1 MTDILEELKQELYI
15 TWNDDNTDTRL
26 INIQKRAEYKI
37 NEYAGVE
44 VNIAEDLEA
53 RSLLV
58 NLCRYMW
65 NNVEDQFEANYRADV
80 LMLRAKYRVAAM
92 KNESQGEETEI

>member
-37 NEYAGVE
+37 NDYAGTQVD
-44 VNIAEDLEA
+44 ISEDLDA
-53 RSLLV
+53 RSLLI
-58 NLCRYMW
+58 NLVRYMW
-65 NNVEDQFEANYRADV
+65 NNVEDQFELNYKADI
-80 LMLRAKYRVAAM
+80 LMLRAKYKVAAV
-92 KNESQGEETEI
+92 KNESEGEEAEI

>member
-37 NEYAGVE
+37 NDYAGTQVD
-44 VNIAEDLEA
+44 ISEDLNA
-53 RSLLV
+53 RSLLI
-58 NLCRYMW
+58 NLVRYMW
-65 NNVEDQFEANYRADV
+65 NNVEDQFELNYKADI
-80 LMLRAKYRVAAM
+80 LMLRAKYKVAAV
-92 KNESQGEETEI
+92 KNESEGEETEI